1 MEFYLYQMKIKDH
14 LHDYNELLLKNV
26 HVLEEELVSNK
37 YKKHIQMNLFSSFDL
52 TILMIRKI

>member
-37 YKKHIQMNLFSSFDL
+37 YKNIFK
-52 TILMIRKI
+52 